1 MRIAMVSEH
10 ASPLAALGG
19 PDAGGQNVYV
29 EALSRA
35 LARSGHQVDVYTRRD
50 GRRVPDEVE
59 FAPGVVLHHV
69 PTGPAR
75 YIPRDD
81 LLPYMPDFG
90 RWLARRWRVDRPD
103 VVHSHFWM
111 SGVAALLGVRDTDVP
126 LVHTFHALGVV
137 KRRHHGRKDT
147 SPPGRIRIE
156 RAIAHDADRIIALSF
171 DEAEE
176 LARMGA
182 RRTRLRIIPAGVDTE
197 RFQPSGPTDHRGGLR
212 RILAAGRM
220 VERKGYDAA
229 ISALRRVPGAELV
242 IAAGPD
248 PDRLGRDPEYRRL
261 RKLADRQGVADRVE
275 FLGSV
280 EHDRMPALI
289 RSADVVACVPWY
301 EPFGIVPLEA
311 MACGVPVVASA
322 VGGFLDT
329 VVDGATGR
337 HVQPRRPE
345 RLATALREL
354 LDDPFRRDGYG
365 VAGLDRVRSRY
376 TWERIAGEVLGVY
389 QDVTRRPDPDVA
401 VVAP

>member
-1 MRIAMVSEH
+1 MVSEH
-10 ASPLAALGG
+10 ANPLAALGG
-19 PDAGGQNVYV
+19 SDAGGQNVYV
-29 EALSRA
+29 AALSRA
-35 LARSGHQVDVYTRRD
+35 LGQLGHEVVVYTRRD
-50 GRRVPDEVE
+50 SERVPEQVD

-69 PTGPAR
+69 PAGPAR
-75 YIPRDD
+75 YVPRDD
-81 LLPYMPDFG
+81 LLPFMPDFG
-90 RWLARRWRVDRPD
+90 RWLSRRWRTQRPD
-103 VVHSHFWM
+103 IVHSHFWM

-137 KRRHHGRKDT
+137 KRRHHGRRDT

-176 LARMGA
+176 LARMGT
-182 RRTRLRIIPAGVDTE
+182 RRIRLRVIPAGVDTE
-197 RFQPSGPTDHRGGLR
+197 SFQPDGPAQRRNGLR
-212 RILAAGRM
+212 RVLAAGRL
-220 VERKGYDAA
+220 VERKGYDATIA
-229 ISALRRVPGAELV
+229 ALRRIPGAELV
-242 IAAGPD
+242 IAAGPEA
-248 PDRLGRDPEYRRL
+248 DRLNGDPEYRRL
-261 RKLADRQGVADRVE
+261 RKIAYRQGVADRVH

-280 EHDRMPALI
+280 DHDGMPALI

-311 MACGVPVVASA
+311 MACGIPVVASA

-337 HVQPRRPE
+337 HVQPRRPD

-354 LDDPFRRDGYG
+354 LDDPFRRDGFG

-376 TWERIAGEVLGVY
+376 TWERIAGDVLGVY
-389 QDVTRRPDPDVA
+389 QDVTRTSDTGTPEVA
-401 VVAP
+401 R

>member
-1 MRIAMVSEH
+1 
-10 ASPLAALGG
+10 
-19 PDAGGQNVYV
+19 
-29 EALSRA
+29 
-35 LARSGHQVDVYTRRD
+35 
-50 GRRVPDEVE
+50 
-59 FAPGVVLHHV
+59 
-69 PTGPAR
+69 
-75 YIPRDD
+75 
-81 LLPYMPDFG
+81 
-90 RWLARRWRVDRPD
+90 
-103 VVHSHFWM
+103 M